1 MYIIFSD
8 ATGHSVEANS
18 LEGLREKLVDFHLA
32 NRRDPQFGEFTDQYL
47 AVHPYDESEKDGDE
61 PTTTPRDLTS
71 DLLIQL
77 AGFVWD
83 TPYTLIQL
91 REYTT
96 LEALATTVGYLFD
109 VDSATAHELASSY
122 FTQLKA
128 SQRRVLDAACIFKED
143 ADAIIESIKTDR
155 ATGTL
160 TTAELT
166 AVANA
171 TLSYQQAMAHAD
183 DLRDKRDAAINAA
196 VAAGATKASVARAAG
211 VSKQAIAKILRRDS
225 N

>member
-8 ATGHSVEANS
+8 ATGHSVEADS
-18 LEGLREKLVDFHLA
+18 LEGLRKQLVIFHLR
-32 NRRDPQFGEFTDQYL
+32 NRRYPQFGDFTDQYL
-47 AVHPYDESEKDGDE
+47 AVYLSDESEKDGDE
-61 PTTTPRDLTS
+61 PTITPRDLTS
-71 DLLIQL
+71 DLLIRF

-83 TPYTLIQL
+83 TPHALVQL

-96 LEALATTVGYLFD
+96 LEALSTTVGYLFD
-109 VDSATAHELASSY
+109 VDSATAHDLASSY

-128 SQRRVLDAACIFKED
+128 SQRRVMDADCIFKED
-143 ADAIIESIKTDR
+143 ADSIIESIKTDR

-171 TLSYQQAMAHAD
+171 TLSYRQAMAHAD

>member
-1 MYIIFSD
+1 MR
-8 ATGHSVEANS
+8 GGLQSVESDS
-18 LEGLREKLVDFHLA
+18 LEGLRKQLVIFHLR
-32 NRRDPQFGEFTDQYL
+32 NRRDPQFGDFTDQYL
-47 AVHPYDESEKDGDE
+47 AVYPSDESEKDRDE
-61 PTTTPRDLTS
+61 PSITPRDLTA
-71 DLLIQL
+71 DLLIRF
-77 AGFVWD
+77 AGFVWE
-83 TPYTLIQL
+83 TPYTHVQL

-109 VDSATAHELASSY
+109 VDSATAHDLASSY
-122 FTQLKA
+122 FAQLEA
-128 SQRRVLDAACIFKED
+128 TQRRVLDADCIFKED
-143 ADAIIESIKTDR
+143 ADSIIESIKTDR

-166 AVANA
+166 AVATA
-171 TLSYQQAMAHAD
+171 ALSYRQAMAHAD

>member
-1 MYIIFSD
+1 MYIIYSD
-8 ATGHSVEANS
+8 ATGHSVEADS
-18 LEGLREKLVDFHLA
+18 LEGLRLQLVDFHLA

-47 AVHPYDESEKDGDE
+47 AVHPYDESEKDEDE
-61 PTTTPRDLTS
+61 PTITPRDLTV
-71 DLLIQL
+71 DILVRL
-77 AGFVWD
+77 ARYVWNS
-83 TPYTLIQL
+83 PHVQL

-96 LEALATTVGYLFD
+96 LEALATTVGYMFD
-109 VDSATAHELASSY
+109 VDSATAHDLASSY
-122 FTQLKA
+122 FTQLEA
-128 SQRRVLDAACIFKED
+128 SQHRVLDAACIFKED
-143 ADAIIESIKTDR
+143 ADTIIESIKTDR

-171 TLSYQQAMAHAD
+171 ALSYQQAMAHAD

-211 VSKQAIAKILRRDS
+211 VSKQAIDKILRRDS

>member
-1 MYIIFSD
+1 MYIIYSD
-8 ATGHSVEANS
+8 ATGHSVESDS
-18 LEGLREKLVDFHLA
+18 LEGLRLQLVVFHLR
-32 NRRDPQFGEFTDQYL
+32 NRRYPQFGDFTDQYL
-47 AVHPYDESEKDGDE
+47 AVYPSDESEKDGDE
-61 PTTTPRDLTS
+61 PAITPRDLTS

-96 LEALATTVGYLFD
+96 LEALATTVGYLFN

-122 FTQLKA
+122 STQLKA
-128 SQRRVLDAACIFKED
+128 SQRRVLNPTFIFKED
-143 ADAIIESIKTDR
+143 ADSIIESIKTDR

-171 TLSYQQAMAHAD
+171 TLTYRQAMSHAD
-183 DLRDKRDAAINAA
+183 DLRDKRDSAINAA

>member
-1 MYIIFSD
+1 MYIIYSD
-8 ATGHSVEANS
+8 ATGYSVEADS
-18 LEGLREKLVDFHLA
+18 LEGLRLQLVIFHLR
-32 NRRDPQFGEFTDQYL
+32 NRRYPQFGDFTDQYL
-47 AVHPYDESEKDGDE
+47 AIYPSDESEKDGDE
-61 PTTTPRDLTS
+61 PTITPRDLTP
-71 DLLIQL
+71 DLLIRF
-77 AGFVWD
+77 AGFVWE
-83 TPYTLIQL
+83 TPHTLVQL
-91 REYTT
+91 SEYTT
-96 LEALATTVGYLFD
+96 LEALATTVGYMFD

-128 SQRRVLDAACIFKED
+128 SQRRVMDADCIFKED
-143 ADAIIESIKTDR
+143 ADSIIESIKTDR

-171 TLSYQQAMAHAD
+171 TLSYRQTMAHAD